1 MGDMVEAQGTVES
14 STESLSQ
21 NYSYVV
27 HGAEAFC
34 PMGSRAGRLTL
45 PIDRGTFMHDMPIM
59 TVQDGTE
66 GSNVKCFGF
75 CNSISNPDR
84 LKEVEAVMKKVE
96 DDKNL
101 LDGIMDGLSFL
112 GNAIASVF
120 GFSDDPDPNDPY
132 HGYGEDV
139 YKSVLVCCDPLFAIE
154 KKWDGGTDRLIIN
167 NRNALNSNCRLIC
180 LKDCDN
186 GVVQI
191 MNDGQENAANEQA
204 GAADMASWKPGDPY
218 PQPTQGNLEALDSNI
233 ADLKEK
239 LKTETNPYERQ
250 KLENEIK
257 GKEQLRDEMQ
267 STMTMLYEMKQN
279 AANLGAEKMML
290 DAKAQE
296 SGSWTEE
303 EAKQY
308 AEASAAYQQSL
319 EDMQAVKDAFANGT
333 PIAPVS
339 EEKLSEDLNKVCEV
353 RKNEDEL
360 NAYLGNNAS
369 DTSKIYCN
377 GKLMTQAEYNQYT
390 VDYANEVMPEVKRSW
405 LTGEVISDEPKEM
418 TTAEKVWDALIPEVK
433 MLEQIPM

>member
-27 HGAEAFC
+27 HGAEAYC
-34 PMGSRAGRLTL
+34 PMGSRAGRLTVSL
-45 PIDRGTFMHDMPIM
+45 DHGTFMHDMPIL
-59 TVQDGTE
+59 TIKDDIE
-66 GSNVKCFGF
+66 HNNVKCFGF

-96 DDKNL
+96 EDNNI
-101 LDGIMDGLSFL
+101 LDSIMGGLSFL

-139 YKSVLVCCDPLFAIE
+139 YKSVLVCCDPVFALAKDWE
-154 KKWDGGTDRLIIN
+154 GGTDRLQIN
-167 NRNALNSNCRLIC
+167 GVNALNSNCRLIC
-180 LKDCDN
+180 LKDADN
-186 GVVQI
+186 GVVQV
-191 MNDGQENAANEQA
+191 MNDGQENAAAEQA
-204 GAADMASWKPGDPY
+204 GAADMASWKPGDPN
-218 PQPTQGNLEALDSNI
+218 PQPTQGNLEALDQNI
-233 ADLKEK
+233 EDLKAK
-239 LKTETNPYERQ
+239 LATENNPYERQ
-250 KLENEIK
+250 RLEEEIA
-257 GKEQLRDEMQ
+257 GKEQLRNDMK
-267 STMTMLYEMKQN
+267 STMTMMEEMKQN
-279 AANLGAEKMML
+279 AAALGTQKMML

-308 AEASAAYQQSL
+308 AEAAAAYQQTL
-319 EDMQAVKDAFANGT
+319 EDMQTVKDAYLNGS

-339 EEKLSEDLNKVCEV
+339 DEKFSEDLNKVCEV
-353 RKNEDEL
+353 RSNENDL
-360 NAYLGNNAS
+360 NTYLGNNAS

-390 VDYANEVMPEVKRSW
+390 VDYANEVMPETKKNW
-405 LTGEVISDEPKEM
+405 FTGEV
-418 TTAEKVWDALIPEVK
+418 EVVSK
-433 MLEQIPM
+433 